1 MSPSSDPLVA
11 HFLTLGLIDE
21 GDVELVQD
29 LLDEARGVGGLPF
42 DESDLVGMSQALG
55 RAAER
60 LAAASADIVVRH
72 LADLP
77 EDDHDAALDRWLRAV
92 LRSSTKAFGVLFAH
106 RLKQI
111 AGRRLATAPA
121 HHGAAL
127 PPVAVAFV
135 DLRGST
141 AYMLD
146 RSRTDVEALID
157 ELYAV
162 GQAVANRNEVA
173 AGKFLGDGVLLVS
186 GDPDRLLHAAAETV
200 VQLGRRTALRA
211 GGGIARGQ
219 VIRRAGD
226 WHGTPVNL
234 ASRLAEL
241 AGPDE
246 LLLDAQATDPHT
258 AIDGWREVAPRG
270 LPAGRRVAVVLPG

>member
-21 GDVELVQD
+21 GDVALVQD
-29 LLDEARGVGGLPF
+29 LLMRARSAGDLPF
-42 DESDLVGMSQALG
+42 DESDLLNLSQAMG

-60 LAAASADIVVRH
+60 LAAASADVVVRH
-72 LADLP
+72 LAELP
-77 EDDHDAALDRWLRAV
+77 EDDHDAALDRWLRAI
-92 LRSSTKAFGVLFAH
+92 LQSSTKAFGVLFAH
-106 RLKQI
+106 RLQQI
-111 AGRRLATAPA
+111 ARRRLAASPS
-121 HHGAAL
+121 GYGGLL

-141 AYMLD
+141 AFMLERPRD
-146 RSRTDVEALID
+146 EVEALID
-157 ELYAV
+157 DLYAV

-186 GDPDRLLHAAAETV
+186 GDPDRLLHATAETV
-200 VQLGRRTALRA
+200 VELGRRTPLRA
-211 GGGIARGQ
+211 GAGVARGR

-241 AGPDE
+241 AGADE
-246 LLLDAQATDPHT
+246 ILLDADATDPHT
-258 AIDGWREVAPRG
+258 GVDHWRDVTPRG
-270 LPAGRRVAVVLPG
+270 LAGARRVAVVLPG